1 MRPQKGRHNQELK
14 VVALTAIIKRSA
26 LPASRSLPGCDKDA
40 IDDCASLRGDFS
52 HVRLTGSPRGLIPG
66 VSQEAEELMRRI
78 QLSVG
83 LALALSVVAFTGAQA
98 QVWCAVG
105 TSVHNHA
112 RIMLHHKTLAKCD
125 SNANGC
131 KCVSCYN

>member
-1 MRPQKGRHNQELK
+1 
-14 VVALTAIIKRSA
+14 
-26 LPASRSLPGCDKDA
+26 
-40 IDDCASLRGDFS
+40 
-52 HVRLTGSPRGLIPG
+52 
-66 VSQEAEELMRRI
+66 MRRI

-83 LALALSVVAFTGAQA
+83 LALALSVAAFTGAQA

-112 RIMLHHKTLAKCD
+112 RIVLHHKTLAKCD

-131 KCVSCYN
+131 KCVSCYNLDHSVSSMCFSLVAPMPK